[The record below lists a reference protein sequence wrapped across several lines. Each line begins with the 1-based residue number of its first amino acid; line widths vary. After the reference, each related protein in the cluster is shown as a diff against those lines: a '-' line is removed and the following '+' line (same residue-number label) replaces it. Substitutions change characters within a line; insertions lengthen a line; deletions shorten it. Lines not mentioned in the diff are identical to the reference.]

1 MGERVIRERKR
12 ERVRAEIEKKSV
24 SVCFDILTKETGDNF
39 VRTERVL

>member
-12 ERVRAEIEKKSV
+12 ERVRAEIEKSV